1 MLKARKKER
10 AKVEKNL
17 KSGTKR
23 LVLVGNPNVGKSVV
37 FNYLT
42 GKYVDVSNFPGTTV
56 DISQGTYKNYQVM
69 DTPGIYGV
77 SSFND
82 EEKVAREV
90 ILQADL
96 LLNIV
101 DGVHLER
108 DLFLTLQLAEMG
120 IPLVVAV
127 NMMDEVDRQGI
138 KLDLEALE
146 DILGVPVVPIAA
158 ARKTGLEE
166 MANSLCLA
174 KKGNKSSEVKKLLET
189 FTLKDIS
196 EAKLLLAL
204 EGDFKIEDIPNKREE
219 IYLLRRKRVDTIC
232 KKIVC
237 YKDGNN
243 IFAEKLGDKLIKPI
257 MGVPILFIML
267 FLAYKIIGVF
277 AAGTVVDFLEGL
289 MTTYYEPWIRA
300 VVGSFISLDSMLGQL
315 LVGDFG
321 VLTMTVTYIVG
332 LLLPLVVA
340 FYLLLSI
347 LEDSGY
353 LPRVAT
359 LLDRSFHKV
368 GLNGRAVIPMILG
381 FGCVTMATISTR
393 ILGSDRERLIAI
405 VLLSLTIPCS
415 AQMGVITAMLSALGF
430 GYFLAYILIMLA
442 IFVLAGTALNK
453 LLPGKTTDLL
463 IDIPPMRLPLLKN
476 VWQKTWSKSLHF
488 LSEAGPL
495 FAIGSLLIGLLQITG
510 VLEILQQLAAPIVVT
525 WMKLP
530 KEAATAFIMGI
541 IRRDFGAA
549 GFFNMALT
557 KQQTLVAMTT
567 LTLFVPCIAS
577 IVVVLKERGFKQG
590 LGVFIGCIGIAFLI
604 GGIMAQVL
612 I

>member
-1 MLKARKKER
+1 M
-10 AKVEKNL
+10 EKNL
-17 KSGTKR
+17 KDGTKR

-37 FNYLT
+37 FNHLT
-42 GKYVDVSNFPGTTV
+42 GMYVDVSNFPGTTV
-56 DISQGTYKNYQVM
+56 DISQGSYKNYRVL

-82 EEKVAREV
+82 EEKVARDV

-127 NMMDEVDRQGI
+127 NMMDEVKRQGI
-138 KLDLEALE
+138 ELDLEALE
-146 DILGVPVVPIAA
+146 VILGVPVVPITAA
-158 ARKTGLEE
+158 HEIGFDEMTKSLTKARKG
-166 MANSLCLA
+166 
-174 KKGNKSSEVKKLLET
+174 KKSPEIKKLMATFSLEN
-189 FTLKDIS
+189 LS
-196 EAKLLLAL
+196 EANLLLAL
-204 EGDFKIEDIPNKREE
+204 EADLEIDNIPNKREE
-219 IYLLRRKRVDTIC
+219 IYFIRRKQVDAIC
-232 KKIVC
+232 KKIVS
-237 YKDGNN
+237 YKNGKTS
-243 IFAEKLGDKLIKPI
+243 FAEKLGDKLIKPAV
-257 MGVPILFIML
+257 GVPVLFLILFM
-267 FLAYKIIGVF
+267 AYKLIGVF

-289 MTTYYEPWIRA
+289 MTSYYEPWIRNI
-300 VVGSFISLDSMLGQL
+300 VGGFISLDSAFGQL
-315 LVGDFG
+315 LVGEFG
-321 VLTMTVTYIVG
+321 VLTMTITYIVG

-340 FYLLLSI
+340 FYLLLSV

-353 LPRVAT
+353 LPRVAA
-359 LLDRSFHKV
+359 LLDRSFHMV

-381 FGCVTMATISTR
+381 FGCVTMASISTR

-430 GYFLAYILIMLA
+430 GYFFAYIIIMLA
-442 IFVLAGTALNK
+442 IFLLAGTILNK

-463 IDIPPMRLPLLKN
+463 IDIPPMRLPLWKN

-488 LSEAGPL
+488 LTEAGPL

-510 VLEILQQLAAPIVVT
+510 VLEILQQLAAPLVVT

-530 KEAATAFIMGI
+530 KEAATAFVMGI

-557 KQQTLVAMTT
+557 REQTLVAMTT

-577 IVVVLKERGFKQG
+577 IVVILKERGLKQG
-590 LGVFIGCIGIAFLI
+590 VAVFVSCIGAAFLV
-604 GGIMAQVL
+604 GGVMAQIL

>member
-1 MLKARKKER
+1 M
-10 AKVEKNL
+10 EKNL

-174 KKGNKSSEVKKLLET
+174 QKGNKSSEVKKLLET

>member
-1 MLKARKKER
+1 M
-10 AKVEKNL
+10 EKSL
-17 KSGTKR
+17 KSGAKR

-56 DISQGTYKNYQVM
+56 DISQGKYKNYVVM

-90 ILQADL
+90 VLQADL
-96 LLNIV
+96 VLNIV

-120 IPLVVAV
+120 IPLIVAV
-127 NMMDEVDRQGI
+127 NMMDEVNRQGI
-138 KLDLEALE
+138 ELDLKALE

-158 ARKTGLEE
+158 AHKTGLEE
-166 MANSLCLA
+166 MADSLYKA
-174 KKGNKSSEVKKLLET
+174 QKGNKSPEIKKLLEK
-189 FTLKDIS
+189 FTLTDIS

-204 EGDFKIEDIPNKREE
+204 EGDLKIENIPAKREE
-219 IYLLRRKRVDTIC
+219 IYLLRRKQVDAIC
-232 KKIVC
+232 KKIVR
-237 YKDGNN
+237 YKNGKN

-257 MGVPILFIML
+257 VGVPILLLTL

-289 MTTYYEPWIRA
+289 MSTYYEPWIRA
-300 VVGSFISLDSMLGQL
+300 VVENLISLDSVLGQL
-315 LVGDFG
+315 LVGEFG

-353 LPRVAT
+353 LPRVAA

-442 IFVLAGTALNK
+442 IFLLAGTVLNK

-495 FAIGSLLIGLLQITG
+495 FALGSLLIGLLHITG
-510 VLEILQQLAAPIVVT
+510 VLEILQMLAAPIVVT

-549 GFFNMALT
+549 GFFNMTLT

-577 IVVVLKERGFKQG
+577 IVVVLKERGFRQG

-604 GGIMAQVL
+604 GGIMAQIL
-612 I
+612 IKGV